1 MYSMT
6 KPTRTYLSVASG
18 LLCLVMVMGLVGG
31 GSTTVTERIT
41 DDSDFRRAMLQSS
54 PVFAFES
61 TEVAISHWASLWDCS
76 AGLDRRTHDA
86 RQSLLIHAIEP
97 LLDNACSKSL
107 TPIRTLRDALE
118 STMDD
123 RTRRG
128 ITATRETCDWIVL
141 NNLLGEN
148 ERTLQWMSARVGGEW
163 HAAQTRA
170 SDGDPSS
177 GIQSRWILVDASP
190 VRIREHRSID
200 D

>member
-61 TEVAISHWASLWDCS
+61 TEIAISHWASLWDCS

-148 ERTLQWMSARVGGEW
+148 ERTLQWMSRHGKSAESGMLPKRVRQMVRSQLGNSISMD
-163 HAAQTRA
+163 TR
-170 SDGDPSS
+170 GRKSS
-177 GIQSRWILVDASP
+177 ANS
-190 VRIREHRSID
+190 
-200 D
+200 

>member
-1 MYSMT
+1 MYLTT
-6 KPTRTYLSVASG
+6 KPTRTFLSVASG
-18 LLCLVMVMGLVGG
+18 LLCLVMVMGLIGG

-41 DDSDFRRAMLQSS
+41 DDSGFRRAMLQSS
-54 PVFAFES
+54 PVFTFES

-97 LLDNACSKSL
+97 LLDGASSESL

-123 RTRRG
+123 HTQRG

-148 ERTLQWMSARVGGEW
+148 ERTLQWMARHGKSAERRMLPKRVRQMVRSQLGNSISRD
-163 HAAQTRA
+163 TR
-170 SDGDPSS
+170 GRKPSVNS
-177 GIQSRWILVDASP
+177 
-190 VRIREHRSID
+190 
-200 D
+200 